1 MKKRSIFKSVLAG
14 TSLLLFATLI
24 TSCSKDDD
32 IDPTG
37 SANVIA
43 VNASAGSSAQT
54 FQISRNTLKS
64 GLAFGQASDY
74 IGTNSGENLRAEF
87 RNDGSSSAFATEE
100 LDFVNGKYYSV
111 FLAGEGQDA
120 RIRAFEDNLDAP
132 ANGQAKVRFV
142 HLSDAAPRNVDI
154 RRGNGENLI
163 ANLEHDKASDYVTV
177 APGVLRMEVFAAG
190 QDISL
195 GNFDLSAF
203 APDKIYTVYVA
214 GSNANNISVHQVRHN

>member
-1 MKKRSIFKSVLAG
+1 MKRKSIFKSVLAG

-37 SANVIA
+37 SANVMAI
-43 VNASAGSSAQT
+43 NASAGSAAQT
-54 FQISRNTLKS
+54 FQISGNTLKS

-74 IGTNSGENLRAEF
+74 IGTNSGQNLQAEF
-87 RNDGSSSAFATEE
+87 RNDGSASALASEE
-100 LDFVNGKYYSV
+100 LDFINGRHYSV
-111 FLAGEGQDA
+111 FLAGEGQAA
-120 RIRAFEDNLDAP
+120 RIRAFEDNMDAP
-132 ANGQAKVRFV
+132 ASGQAKVRFV

-177 APGVLRMEVFAAG
+177 APGVLRVQVFATG
-190 QDISL
+190 QNTSL

-214 GSNANNISVHQVRHN
+214 GSNADNISIQQVRHN

>member
-1 MKKRSIFKSVLAG
+1 MKKKSIFKSVLAG

-32 IDPTG
+32 IDPSG

-43 VNASAGSSAQT
+43 VNAAAGSSAQT
-54 FQISRNTLKS
+54 FQISGNTLKS
-64 GLAFGQASDY
+64 GLAFGQASEY
-74 IGTNSGENLRAEF
+74 IGTNSGDNLRAEF
-87 RNDGSSSAFATEE
+87 RTEGSASATATEE
-100 LDFVNGKYYSV
+100 LDFTNGKHYSV

-132 ANGQAKVRFV
+132 ASGQTKIRFV

-154 RRGNGENLI
+154 RRANGENLI
-163 ANLEHDKASDYVTV
+163 TNLEHDRASDYVTV
-177 APGVLRMEVFAAG
+177 SPGVLSLQVFAAG
-190 QDISL
+190 QNTSL

-214 GSNANNISVHQVRHN
+214 GSDANNISVHQVRHN